1 MTKKLTKQEAK
12 IRVKKLSREISK
24 HQKRYHMLDQPVISD
39 EAYDSLVREL
49 ENLEKEF
56 PELRSKTSPTFRVGG
71 EPLKSFRKVKHIV
84 RQWSFDDVFD
94 FSELKAWDQK
104 LKRLLQKQLQ
114 TTNYKLQTAIDY
126 VCELKIDGLKVV
138 LSYENGVLQKGATR
152 GDGETGEE
160 VTENLRT
167 IWSIPL
173 RINES
178 ADVIAVGEVWLSEKE
193 LKRINDEREVLGEA
207 LFANPRN
214 AAAGS
219 IRQLDSKITANRK
232 LDSFMYGIDQLS
244 RQLPKTQIQ
253 ELELLKKLGFK
264 VNEHCRLC
272 KTVEEIEAYYQE
284 WEKKRHSLPYG
295 LDGIVVKVNERSL
308 REVLGYTGKAP
319 RFGIAYKFPAEQV
332 TTIVEDI
339 RTQIGRTGVLTPV
352 AHLRPVRVAG
362 SVVSRATLHNFD
374 EIARLDV
381 RVGDT
386 VIIQK
391 AGDIIPEIVSV
402 LKNLRPEKTKKVKE
416 PKVCPICGGE
426 VRRQLIGNTNKTQTK
441 NYKLKTT
448 NYKLKTKESA
458 ALYCLNPKCFAVLRE
473 KLIHSVSKQGLDI
486 GGLGERI
493 VEQLINEGLIK
504 DISDIFA
511 LESGDLKPLDHF
523 AEISADKLVKA
534 IANAKRVPFHKFLFA
549 LGIRYVGEETAGLI
563 ANTAIS
569 QFQIRNLED
578 VIKWFPKITKEDWL
592 AIKGIGEKSAQ
603 SLVEWFGDVQNQDL
617 LRKLAEEGVEIILP
631 EKKTPSEQPFSG
643 MTFVLTG
650 ELESFTRDEAKAM
663 IKEKGGSVSSSVSKK
678 TDYVVAGANP
688 GSKFDNAKKLG
699 VKILDESEFKKM
711 LQ

>member
-1 MTKKLTKQEAK
+1 MKKLTKQEAK
-12 IRVKKLSREISK
+12 IRVDKLSREINE
-24 HQKRYHMLDQPVISD
+24 HRKRYHTLDQPTISD

-49 ENLEKEF
+49 ENWEREF
-56 PELRSKTSPTFRVGG
+56 PELRSETSPTLRVGG
-71 EPLKSFRKVKHIV
+71 EPLKSFRKVKHII

-94 FSELKAWDQK
+94 FSELQEWDAK
-104 LKRLLQKQLQ
+104 ITRLLKKSGIPNSKFQIPNQ
-114 TTNYKLQTAIDY
+114 IEY

-138 LSYENGVLQKGATR
+138 LSYENGILKQGATR
-152 GDGETGEE
+152 GDGEIGEE

-173 RINES
+173 QLNDSVDAI
-178 ADVIAVGEVWLSEKE
+178 VVGEAWLSEKE
-193 LKRINDEREVLGEA
+193 LKRINITRAARGEA

-219 IRQLDSKITANRK
+219 IRQLDSKITASRK
-232 LDSFMYGIDQLS
+232 LDSFMYGIDRIEL
-244 RQLPKTQIQ
+244 RMPKTQIE
-253 ELELLKKLGFK
+253 ELETLKKLGFK
-264 VNEHCRLC
+264 VNEHYRLC
-272 KTVEEIEAYYQE
+272 KTAEEIEAYYKE

-332 TTIVEDI
+332 TTVVEDI

-374 EIARLDV
+374 EIERLDV

-416 PKVCPICGGE
+416 PRTCPICDGPVG
-426 VRRQLIGNTNKTQTK
+426 RQLIGDTK
-441 NYKLKTT
+441 KLRTK

-486 GGLGERI
+486 GGLGEKI
-493 VEQLINEGLIK
+493 VEQLINEGLVK

-511 LESGDLKPLDHF
+511 LKSGDLKPLDRF
-523 AEISADKLVKA
+523 AEISADKLAKA
-534 IANAKRVPFHKFLFA
+534 IANIKRVPFHKFLFA
-549 LGIRYVGEETAGLI
+549 LGIRYVGEETTGLI
-563 ANTAIS
+563 ADTAINK
-569 QFQIRNLED
+569 FQIRNLD
-578 VIKWFPKITKEDWL
+578 VVIKRFPKITKEDWL

-603 SLVEWFGDVQNQDL
+603 SLVEWFSDGQNQDL
-617 LRKLAEEGVEIILP
+617 LRKLVEAGVKIILP
-631 EKKTPSEQPFSG
+631 EKKTLSEQPLSG

-663 IKEKGGSVSSSVSKK
+663 IKEKGGSVSSSVSGK

-688 GSKFDNAKKLG
+688 GSKFDNAQKLG
-699 VKILDESEFKKM
+699 VKILDEEEFKKM
-711 LQ
+711 LK